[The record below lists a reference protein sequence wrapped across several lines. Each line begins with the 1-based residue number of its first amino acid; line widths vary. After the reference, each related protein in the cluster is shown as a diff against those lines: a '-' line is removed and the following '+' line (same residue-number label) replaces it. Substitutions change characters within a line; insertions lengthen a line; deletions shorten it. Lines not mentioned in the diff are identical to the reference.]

1 MGQIEELPDDF
12 DERLNLNEQPPG
24 TQAPPSKINNDGPS
38 PAVEETP
45 FPINEE
51 RLKELENDPRAPKMP
66 PTMASVKSHT
76 SDELWSM
83 MNKTPLF
90 MTDIN
95 QAGDESKSIFPRV
108 DAISMTKTDDA
119 LAAQMVKTPCLMPS
133 KHSRTKGPAVK
144 SPRATASKATRQQK
158 QRDGS
163 MPRSST
169 PRLLRS

>member
-12 DERLNLNEQPPG
+12 DERLNLNEQSPA
-24 TQAPPSKINNDGPS
+24 TEVPPSKIYNDGPS

-51 RLKELENDPRAPKMP
+51 RLKELENDPNAPKLP

-76 SDELWSM
+76 SEELLGM

-95 QAGDESKSIFPRV
+95 QAGDESKSI
-108 DAISMTKTDDA
+108 
-119 LAAQMVKTPCLMPS
+119 TPLDRCNL
-133 KHSRTKGPAVK
+133 H
-144 SPRATASKATRQQK
+144 
-158 QRDGS
+158 DGH
-163 MPRSST
+163 
-169 PRLLRS
+169 